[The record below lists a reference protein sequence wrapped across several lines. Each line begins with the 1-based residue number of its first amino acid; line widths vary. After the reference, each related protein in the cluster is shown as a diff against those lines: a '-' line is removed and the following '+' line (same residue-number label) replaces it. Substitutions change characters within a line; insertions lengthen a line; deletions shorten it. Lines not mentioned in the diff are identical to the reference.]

1 MKILIIGSK
10 GFIGGHA
17 IRYFSSLP
25 RYECWGCD
33 VVVDYNDSRYFVMDS
48 TNSDFNEIFEL
59 ITFDVCINCSGAAS
73 VPDSLLHPLRDFVLN
88 TYNVVKMLEAI
99 RKYARNCK
107 FVNMSS
113 AAVYG
118 NPKQLPIGEEQLSEP
133 VSPYG
138 MHKWYAEE
146 VCREYKTYF
155 GINSCSLR
163 IFSAYGPGLKKQL
176 LWDIAQKSKSGNVR
190 LFGTGNETRDFI
202 YVADI
207 IKCVEMIINQET
219 FISSIYNIANGY
231 PVRIRDIAQTLL
243 NSLNYK
249 GEILFTGE
257 GRVGDPIYW
266 QADISHIKAL
276 GYEPSFSIQ
285 DGVTRFTKWLQE
297 EKLL

>member
-25 RYECWGCD
+25 QYECWGCD

-48 TNSDFNEIFEL
+48 TNSDFNEIFEQ

-219 FISSIYNIANGY
+219 FISSVYNIANGY

-249 GEILFTGE
+249 GEILYTGE

-266 QADISHIKAL
+266 QADISYIKAL

-285 DGVTRFTKWLQE
+285 DGVTRFIKWLQE